1 MSVTGLPVDGSG
13 KSFFGHPR
21 GLMTLFLTEMWERFS
36 FYGMRALLTLY
47 LVAPPDGVTP
57 PGGGLGISSGD
68 ATAIY
73 GTYLALVYV
82 TPLAGGWVADRMWGP
97 RRAVL
102 VGGIVIAGGH
112 FLMAIPG
119 QQVSFWLGLL
129 LIAAGTGLLKP
140 CVSCLVGG
148 LYDTGDESRRDAGF
162 SIFYMG
168 INLGA
173 FTAPLVCGFLY
184 NNFNWHVGFAAAGF
198 GMLFGVAQYLIGSKT
213 LGDVGVAVPNPAP
226 PEVRRRV
233 FGLTGLLLVI
243 VVALVAAF
251 SLVRGGFSITDIVD
265 VLTIIILVLPIIY
278 FRRVFSSGKLTDV
291 EHSRMRAFL
300 VLFLASA
307 VFWMIFD
314 QAGSTLN
321 IFAQENT
328 DRNIGNFEMPA
339 AFLQS
344 VDPILVIIFAPIF
357 AALWTKLGDRAPST
371 ALKFAFAL
379 VGIGLSFVVMVI
391 PGLAAD
397 GGELASVWWL
407 IGVYVIQCWAELL
420 LSPTGLS
427 ATTRLAPAGMG
438 SQLLALWF
446 LSVSVGDTIGG
457 QLARG
462 LDSLGLAPYF
472 GILGSAA
479 ILCGLILLLA
489 SPKVRHMMAGVE

>member
-1 MSVTGLPVDGSG
+1 MSVADVPMQRDT

-47 LVAPPDGVTP
+47 LVAPPDGVSP

-82 TPLAGGWVADRMWGP
+82 APLAGGWIADRMWGP

-102 VGGIVIAGGH
+102 VGGIIIAAGH
-112 FLMAIPG
+112 FLMALPE
-119 QQVSFWLGLL
+119 QQVSFWMGLL
-129 LIAAGTGLLKP
+129 FIAGGTGLLKP

-148 LYDTGDESRRDAGF
+148 LYDDGNESRRDAGF

-173 FTAPLVCGFLY
+173 FIAPLICGFLAD
-184 NNFNWHVGFAAAGF
+184 NVNWHVGFAAAGV
-198 GMLFGVAQYLIGSKT
+198 GMAFGVVQYLAGGKT
-213 LGDVGVAVPNPAP
+213 LGDVGRAVPNPAP

-233 FGLTGLLLVI
+233 FSLSAVLLVI
-243 VVALVAAF
+243 VVALVASF
-251 SLVRGGFSITDIVD
+251 SLVRGGFSINDVVD
-265 VLTIIILVLPIIY
+265 VLTIIILILPVVY
-278 FRRVFSSGKLTDV
+278 FRRIFSSGKLTDV
-291 EHSRMRAFL
+291 ERSRMRAFL

-321 IFAQENT
+321 IFAQEST
-328 DRNIGNFEMPA
+328 DRNIGGWEMPA
-339 AFLQS
+339 AWLQS

-357 AALWTKLGDRAPST
+357 AALWTKMGDKAPST
-371 ALKFAFAL
+371 SLKFAFGL
-379 VGIGLSFVVMVI
+379 VGIGLSFLVMVV

-397 GGELASVWWL
+397 GGDSSSIWWL
-407 IGVYVIQCWAELL
+407 IGVYLIQCWSELL

-427 ATTRLAPAGMG
+427 ATTRLAPAGMA

-446 LSVSVGDTIGG
+446 LSNAVGDTIGG
-457 QLARG
+457 QLAKG
-462 LDSLGLAPYF
+462 LDSIGLAPYF

-479 ILCGLILLLA
+479 VLCGLVLMLF
-489 SPKVRHMMAGVE
+489 SPKVRRMMAGVK